1 MSTARLIYNPAAGR
15 FPAGHLLDRA
25 AMVLGQAGWEL
36 QVVEVGSQE
45 KLTDLARSAVD
56 EGCTAVFVAG
66 GDGSVGR
73 VASALAGTQT
83 ALGVLPAGTAN
94 VWAKEL
100 GLPRLDWLNWF
111 ALEDAATMLAR
122 AQVREVDLGECNGK
136 TFLLWAGVGIDGRVV
151 KSLEPRDRWE
161 KALGGIN
168 YATQVVWK
176 SLDWDGIQLRVSA
189 SGQAW
194 EDRCIVGVAS
204 NIRAYAGG
212 LFELAQE
219 ARVDD
224 GLLDFWLISGR
235 SVIDVVYRTVQ
246 VLLGAHTEDPGI
258 AHFQAREATF
268 ESDVLQLPMHV
279 DGEPIEMGPP
289 IHFRVHPKALRVL
302 VPEAVQPGMFM
313 RGDSPAASP

>member
-1 MSTARLIYNPAAGR
+1 IYNPAAGR
-15 FPAGHLLDRA
+15 FPAGPLLDRA

-36 QVVEVGSQE
+36 QVVEASSGE
-45 KLTDLARSAVD
+45 KLTDLARAAVAQ
-56 EGCTAVFVAG
+56 GCTAVFVAG

-73 VASALAGTQT
+73 VASALAGTET

-100 GLPRLDWLNWF
+100 GLPRLDWLNLF
-111 ALEDAATMLAR
+111 ALEDAAQMLAQ
-122 AQVREVDLGECNGK
+122 AQVRMMDLGECNGRK
-136 TFLLWAGVGIDGRVV
+136 FLLWAGMGIDGRVV
-151 KSLEPRDRWE
+151 KVLEPRDRWE

-176 SLDWDGIQLRVSA
+176 SLDWSGIQLRVHA
-189 SGQAW
+189 SGRDW
-194 EDRCIVGVAS
+194 EERCIVGVAS

-235 SVIDVVYRTVQ
+235 SLIDVVYRTVQ

-258 AHFQAREATF
+258 AHFQAGEATF
-268 ESDVLQLPMHV
+268 ESDVLSLPMHV
-279 DGEPIEMGPP
+279 DGEPIEMQTPL
-289 IHFRVHPKALRVL
+289 HFQVHPKALRVL
-302 VPEAVQPGMFM
+302 VPEALQPRVFS
-313 RGDSPAASP
+313 RGDVPAGTS